1 MISDLNGFQLTGA
14 AREGGISRVEIAYD
28 PTKIQRIRSGS
39 EKVTQKVLTR
49 VQEVSENRPVAQV
62 PAYVPA
68 EPREL
73 TLRYAGSAA
82 IGGWVCAVALDC
94 LPLLF
99 FLLLLLTARQHLM
112 NRYRQ
117 PERPSP
123 HPDYDFHARQVAAQ
137 QAR

>member
-14 AREGGISRVEIAYD
+14 AREGGISWVEIAYD

-39 EKVTQKVLTR
+39 EKVTQKVLT
-49 VQEVSENRPVAQV
+49 
-62 PAYVPA
+62 
-68 EPREL
+68 
-73 TLRYAGSAA
+73 
-82 IGGWVCAVALDC
+82 
-94 LPLLF
+94 LLF